1 MILSHISS
9 EITQSGATRGSV
21 LAVTFS
27 WARNRSILW
36 AMVAGLLSW
45 FHVIHFALTRR
56 DEERQTFSPG
66 GAMRKRVMAKRLQDE
81 RDG

>member
-1 MILSHISS
+1 MILSYISS
-9 EITQSGATRGSV
+9 EVTQSGATLGSV

-36 AMVAGLLSW
+36 AIVAGLLSW
-45 FHVIHFALTRR
+45 FYVIYFALTRR
-56 DEERQTFSPG
+56 DEERQTFPRG
-66 GAMRKRVMAKRLQDE
+66 GAMRKRVMAKWQQDE